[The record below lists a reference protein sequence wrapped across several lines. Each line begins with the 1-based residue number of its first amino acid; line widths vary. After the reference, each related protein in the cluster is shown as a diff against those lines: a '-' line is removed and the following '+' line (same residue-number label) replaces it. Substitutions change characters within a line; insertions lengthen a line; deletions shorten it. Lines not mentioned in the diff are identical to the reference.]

1 MKPFKQSFQIP
12 GGFLEIED
20 RTPRGD
26 PTFRFDVIF
35 DDGRTYHIGRTCKEA
50 MNSAAGQLRLM
61 ASKLDEIAGGFEP

>member
-26 PTFRFDVIF
+26 PTLRVDVIF
-35 DDGRTYHIGRTCKEA
+35 DDGRTCHIGRTAKEA
-50 MNSAAGQLRLM
+50 MGSAASQLRCM
-61 ASKLDEIAGGFEP
+61 ASKLDEIAGGIEP